1 MAKLLLLLFLLVAV
15 GSTIAWPSY
24 SDDAAE
30 QDSLSA
36 EQEREDRRHA
46 VANYHS
52 DAEVATYED
61 NADTANEDMDMTVYD
76 QHDIAEINRRRKG
89 GRKGGRKNK
98 NKRPKNKPG

>member
-24 SDDAAE
+24 SDDAE

-36 EQEREDRRHA
+36 EQEMEDRRHA

-52 DAEVATYED
+52 DTEMATFED
-61 NADTANEDMDMTVYD
+61 NADTANEDMDMTAYN
-76 QHDIAEINRRRKG
+76 QHDITEIN
-89 GRKGGRKNK
+89 GRC
-98 NKRPKNKPG
+98 KRWCKRCEKPG

>member
-36 EQEREDRRHA
+36 EQETEDRRHA

-61 NADTANEDMDMTVYD
+61 NADTANEDMDTTVYD
-76 QHDIAEINRRRKG
+76 QHDIAEINRRRKWGGRRG
-89 GRKGGRKNK
+89 GRKK
-98 NKRPKNKPG
+98 PKNK